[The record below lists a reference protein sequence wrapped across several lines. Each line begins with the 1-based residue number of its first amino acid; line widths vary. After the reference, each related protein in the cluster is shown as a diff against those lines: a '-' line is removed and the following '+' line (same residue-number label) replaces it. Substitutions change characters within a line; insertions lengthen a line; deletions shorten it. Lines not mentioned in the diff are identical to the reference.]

1 MIALLG
7 KIISITKIDVDN
19 ASMNRFEIKFKAACV
34 MPARTVIPEWL
45 KDQTLTIS
53 RDVLDPRELGHP
65 GDSIIISPDESDRW
79 LHPLCVDPVIKCNEL
94 PDSISI
100 RLKWW
105 KEDKS
110 PDYTVKAN
118 GITII
123 GKFEKTDDVWIA
135 EVKTADFYS
144 SAPKLPVDFEVTVDK
159 MKAVSSVVRDDVLWS
174 RKMSLPAGDRHRING
189 NWYVVDVMSGTFGSG
204 IISLVE
210 KGRGVDHFLAPK
222 GQITA
227 DLLHIGHKDMLVQ
240 GWDSWK
246 MAGTSMN
253 CAGYYREGN
262 SSKMIFDG
270 VVDEG
275 KGIRSSVTYTVFDD
289 LPLILND
296 RRFQFAEPKK
306 PDDPKANELPKEPID
321 NMIPVGFSMRPGWTP
336 DTGPGSGSKLVFM
349 NNEKLMEYRLVKED
363 YRSLHN
369 TRLAESWILVE
380 HPNRNE
386 NTLYFVDRKHVQY
399 IGVCLNSYSF
409 LIETSSP
416 VVPLMPNS
424 TLGFTIGL
432 SAGELCGA
440 STAGAWTAI
449 RMPVD
454 GGIRCAVIG
463 SFKDSRQDVTMSVG
477 DTVKQM
483 QLMSAIIPGIGT
495 IGYAIGDFPESTMDD
510 QFDVIAAGI
519 PARRMK

>member
-1 MIALLG
+1 MVALLG
-7 KIISITKIDVDN
+7 KIISIAKIEVDSV
-19 ASMNRFEIKFKAACV
+19 SMNRFEIKFKAACV

-45 KDQTLTIS
+45 KDQTLTIT
-53 RDVLDPRELGHP
+53 RDVLDSRELGHP
-65 GDSIIISPDESDRW
+65 GDSIIITPEESDRW
-79 LHPLCVDPVIKCNEL
+79 LHPLCVDPAIACNEL
-94 PDSISI
+94 PESI
-100 RLKWW
+100 RIKLKWW

-118 GITII
+118 GITIT
-123 GKFEKTDDVWIA
+123 GKFEKTDDTWNA

-144 SAPKLPVDFEVTVDK
+144 SVPKLPVDFEVAVDK
-159 MKAVSSVVRDDVLWS
+159 MKAVCSVVSDDTLWA
-174 RKMSLPAGDRHRING
+174 RKMSLPAGERHRANG
-189 NWYVVDVMSGTFGSG
+189 KWYLVDVVSSAYGSG

-253 CAGYYREGN
+253 CAGYNREGD
-262 SSKMIFDG
+262 SWKMSFDG

-275 KGIRSSVTYTVFDD
+275 KGIRTSVTYTVFDD
-289 LPLILND
+289 FPLILNE

-321 NMIPVGFSMRPGWTP
+321 SMIPAGHGMRPGWAP
-336 DTGPGSGSKLVFM
+336 DTGPGSGSKVIFM
-349 NNEKLMEYRLVKED
+349 NDGQLMEYRLVKED

-369 TRLAESWILVE
+369 SKLSESWILVE

-386 NTLYFVDRKHVQY
+386 NTLYFIDKKHVQY

-416 VVPLMPNS
+416 LAPLMPNS
-424 TLGFTIGL
+424 TLGFSAGI

-440 STAGAWTAI
+440 SIAGAWTAI

-454 GGIRCAVIG
+454 GGVRCAVIG
-463 SFKDSRQDVTMSVG
+463 SFKELQQDVSISVG
-477 DTVKQM
+477 NTAKQT
-483 QLMSAIIPGIGT
+483 QLMNAIIPGIGT
-495 IGYAIGDFPESTMDD
+495 ISYATGDFPGSTMDAA
-510 QFDVIAAGI
+510 FDVVAAGI